1 VASASPTKSMNLSV
15 NLMPEAPV
23 SELVSLAKM
32 AEELGYRRVWV
43 YDEGLA
49 MRDVYVTMTAIAAAT
64 TKVQIGT
71 GITNPYTRHPSTTA
85 AAIATLHEFSGGRA
99 FLGLGAGGSLT
110 LGPLA
115 IDRSKPLTATR
126 ETLLACRK
134 LFDGE
139 TVTLRTD
146 RFALVNAKLD
156 FGDPAI
162 EIWLAGRGP
171 NMLAMGGELA
181 NGVMLDFLDL
191 ESMDET
197 IGLVRA
203 GAARSSNDAKLSYS
217 TLVLTSEEEV
227 FAARPH
233 LTYRLVDSPAKTK
246 ARLGITEADV
256 ANIREAM
263 SESLT
268 AAAVFIKPEW
278 VRPFVI
284 AGTPD
289 ECALQMRH
297 LSSAYGFDEFLLPIL
312 DLADGPRLMNIVAD
326 INARIKTPI
335 GA

>member
-1 VASASPTKSMNLSV
+1 MKLSI

-23 SELVSLAKM
+23 GVLVGLAKT
-32 AEELGYRRVWV
+32 AEELGYDRVWV

-64 TKVQIGT
+64 SNVSIGT

-110 LGPLA
+110 LGPLGL
-115 IDRSKPLTATR
+115 DRTKPLTATR

-139 TVTLRTD
+139 TVTMCTD
-146 RFALVNAKLD
+146 RFSLVNARLE
-156 FGDPAI
+156 FGNPAI

-171 NMLAMGGELA
+171 NMLAMGGEFA

-191 ESMDET
+191 ESMHDT
-197 IGLVRA
+197 IALVRS
-203 GAARSSNDAKLSYS
+203 GSARSGNQAKLSYS
-217 TLVLTSEEEV
+217 TLILTSEEEV
-227 FAARPH
+227 DAARPH

-246 ARLGITEADV
+246 ASLGITETDV
-256 ANIREAM
+256 SNIRDAM

-268 AAAVFIKPEW
+268 AAAAFIKPEW

-289 ECALQMRH
+289 ACARQMRH
-297 LSSAYGFDEFLLPIL
+297 LADTYAFDEFLLPIL
-312 DLADGPRLMNIVAD
+312 DLADAPRLMNVVAD
-326 INARIKTPI
+326 INDRMA
-335 GA
+335 A

>member
-1 VASASPTKSMNLSV
+1 MNLSV

-23 SELVSLAKM
+23 SELVTLAKT
-32 AEELGYRRVWV
+32 AEELGFHRIWV

-64 TKVQIGT
+64 SAVHIGT

-115 IDRSKPLTATR
+115 VDRSKPLTATR
-126 ETLLACRK
+126 ETLLACRT
-134 LFDGE
+134 LFNGE
-139 TVTLRTD
+139 TVTMHTD
-146 RFALVNAKLD
+146 RFSLVNAKLE
-156 FGDPAI
+156 FGNPAI

-181 NGVMLDFLDL
+181 SGVMLDFLDL

-203 GAARSSNDAKLSYS
+203 GSARSGNPVKLSYS

-246 ARLGITEADV
+246 ARLGITETDV

-263 SESLT
+263 SDSLA

-289 ECALQMRH
+289 ECATQMHH
-297 LSSAYGFDEFLLPIL
+297 LASNYQFDEFLLPIL
-312 DLADGPRLMNIVAD
+312 DLADGPRLMNVVAD
-326 INARIKTPI
+326 INARINSRIDTRI
-335 GA
+335 NTRNDRA

>member
-1 VASASPTKSMNLSV
+1 VAISSAAKPMNISV
-15 NLMPEAPV
+15 NLMPEASAGV
-23 SELVSLAKM
+23 LVEMAKT
-32 AEELGYRRVWV
+32 AEELGFARVWV

-49 MRDVYVTMTAIAAAT
+49 MRDVYVTMAAIAMAT
-64 TKVQIGT
+64 TTVHIGT

-85 AAIATLHEFSGGRA
+85 AAIATLHEMSDGRA

-115 IDRSKPLTATR
+115 VDRFRPLTATR
-126 ETLLACRK
+126 ETLTACRK

-139 TVTLRTD
+139 TVTMHTD
-146 RFALVNAKLD
+146 RFSLVDASLS
-156 FGDPAI
+156 FGNPNI

-171 NMLAMGGELA
+171 KMLAMGGEFA

-197 IGLVRA
+197 IALVRS
-203 GAARSSNDAKLSYS
+203 GSARSNNHAKLSYS

-227 FAARPH
+227 DAARPH

-246 ARLGITEADV
+246 ARLGMTETDV

-263 SESLT
+263 GDSLT
-268 AAAVFIKPEW
+268 AAAEFVKPEW

-289 ECALQMRH
+289 ECAKQMQH
-297 LSSAYGFDEFLLPIL
+297 LSAAYSFDEFLLPIL
-312 DLADGPRLMNIVAD
+312 DLADAPRLMHVVAD
-326 INARIKTPI
+326 INARLPR
-335 GA
+335 

>member
-1 VASASPTKSMNLSV
+1 MKISV

-23 SELVSLAKM
+23 GVLVGLAKT
-32 AEELGYRRVWV
+32 AEELGYERVWV

-49 MRDVYVTMTAIAAAT
+49 MRDVYVTLTAIACAT
-64 TKVQIGT
+64 SKVSIGT

-85 AAIATLHEFSGGRA
+85 AAIATLFELSNGRT

-110 LGPLA
+110 LSPLD

-126 ETLLACRK
+126 ETLLACRR

-139 TVTLRTD
+139 TVTMRTD
-146 RFALVNAKLD
+146 RFSLVDATLG
-156 FGDPAI
+156 FGNPTI

-191 ESMDET
+191 ESIDDT
-197 IGLVRA
+197 IALVRT
-203 GAARSSNDAKLSYS
+203 GSARSGNRAKLSYS
-217 TLVLTSEEEV
+217 TLILTSEEEV

-246 ARLGITEADV
+246 ARLGITESDV

-263 SESLT
+263 HDSLD
-268 AAAVFIKPEW
+268 AAAEFIKPEW

-289 ECALQMRH
+289 ECATQLRQ
-297 LSSAYGFDEFLLPIL
+297 LATNYAFDEFLLPIL
-312 DLADGPRLMNIVAD
+312 DLPDAPRLMNVVAE
-326 INARIKTPI
+326 INERMP
-335 GA
+335 

>member
-1 VASASPTKSMNLSV
+1 MNISV

-23 SELVSLAKM
+23 GVLVDLAKT
-32 AEELGYRRVWV
+32 AEELGYSRVWV

-49 MRDVYVTMTAIAAAT
+49 MRDVYVALTAIAAAT
-64 TKVQIGT
+64 SKVHIGT

-85 AAIATLHEFSGGRA
+85 AAIATLHELSGGRA

-115 IDRSKPLTATR
+115 VDRTKPLTATR

-139 TVTLRTD
+139 SVTMHTNH
-146 RFALVNAKLD
+146 FSLVDATLG
-156 FGDPAI
+156 FGNPNI

-181 NGVMLDFLDL
+181 NGVMLDFLDM

-197 IGLVRA
+197 IGLVRS
-203 GAARSSNDAKLSYS
+203 GSARSSNHTKLSYS

-227 FAARPH
+227 DAARPH

-246 ARLGITEADV
+246 ARLGITESDV

-263 SESLT
+263 SDSLA
-268 AAAVFIKPEW
+268 AAAVFVKPEW

-289 ECALQMRH
+289 ECASQMRH
-297 LSSAYGFDEFLLPIL
+297 LSRTYAFDEFLLPIL
-312 DLADGPRLMNIVAD
+312 DLADAPRLMNTVAD
-326 INARIKTPI
+326 INARMEH
-335 GA
+335 